1 MITPDGRRLIAT
13 RGLRGYAD
21 GLVAASLAGYLGDQ
35 LGYSATRIGV
45 IVTGMLLG
53 SAVLTMFTGTWGWR
67 VQRRLLLRAGALL
80 MVTTGLVFATSST
93 FFVLLAFGVIGTM
106 NPGGS
111 DVSVV
116 QPIEQSL
123 LPLTTTEE
131 NRSHVFA
138 RYTFFGGSLAAL
150 GALSAGL
157 PARLHWPA
165 ESVFVV
171 YAAAGV
177 AMLGVYWTMSPQ
189 VEAAAQVTT
198 PTPLGPSKRVV
209 YRLAALFSLDS
220 FGGGFAVQSL
230 LVLWLLR
237 RHHFSVGKA
246 GAVLGVMQILAAAS
260 GFIAVRIERRL
271 GPLRTMAFTHL
282 PGQILLISAAL
293 MPTAPLA
300 VACLIG
306 RSLLSSMDVPVRNA
320 YVMSV
325 VTPAERAAAASVT
338 NVPRSLASALP
349 PIAAGWMLD
358 HSSFG
363 WPLIIGGSMKIVYDL
378 LLLRMAR
385 ITTRES
391 AGADSIGERTGS
403 VSPPRDR
410 LHDGE
415 DEGDSPDGG

>member
-1 MITPDGRRLIAT
+1 VVITPDGQRLIAT

-45 IVTGMLLG
+45 IVTGMLMG
-53 SAVLTMFTGTWGWR
+53 SAVLTLFTGTWGWR
-67 VQRRLLLRAGALL
+67 FERRLLLRAGALL
-80 MVTTGLVFATSST
+80 MVITGLVFFTSTS
-93 FFVLLAFGVIGTM
+93 FPLLLAFGVIGTM
-106 NPGGS
+106 NPSGS

-123 LPLTTTEE
+123 LPLTTSDER
-131 NRSHVFA
+131 RSHTFA
-138 RYTFFGGSLAAL
+138 RYSFFGGALASL

-157 PARLHWPA
+157 PARFHWQP
-165 ESVFVV
+165 ESVFLI
-171 YAAAGV
+171 YTFAGV
-177 AMLGVYWTMSPQ
+177 AMLGVYATMSPL
-189 VEAAAQVTT
+189 VEAAAQAAL

-209 YRLAALFSLDS
+209 YKLAALFTLDS

-246 GAVLGVMQILAAAS
+246 GAVLAVMQILSAAS
-260 GFIAVRIERRL
+260 GFIAVRIEGRI

-293 MPTAPLA
+293 MPNAPLA
-300 VACLIG
+300 VACLIA
-306 RSLLSSMDVPVRNA
+306 RSLVSSMDVPVRNA

-358 HSSFG
+358 RSNFG
-363 WPLIIGGSMKIVYDL
+363 WPLIIAGSLKIVYDL

-385 ITTRES
+385 QSR
-391 AGADSIGERTGS
+391 
-403 VSPPRDR
+403 
-410 LHDGE
+410 
-415 DEGDSPDGG
+415 

>member
-67 VQRRLLLRAGALL
+67 FQRRLLLRAGALL
-80 MVTTGLVFATSST
+80 MVTTGLVFATSTT
-93 FFVLLAFGVIGTM
+93 FFVLLALGVIGTM
-106 NPGGS
+106 NPSGS

-123 LPLTTTEE
+123 LPLTTNEADRT
-131 NRSHVFA
+131 HVFA

-150 GALSAGL
+150 GALSAGM
-157 PARLHWPA
+157 PARLDWPA
-165 ESVFVV
+165 KSVFVV
-171 YAAAGV
+171 YAVAGV
-177 AMLGVYWTMSPQ
+177 AMLGVYATMSPQ

-198 PTPLGPSKRVV
+198 PTPLGPSKRIV

-246 GAVLGVMQILAAAS
+246 GVVLGVMQILSAAS

-282 PGQILLISAAL
+282 PGQILLIAAAL

-358 HSSFG
+358 HSNFG
-363 WPLIIGGSMKIVYDL
+363 WPLIIGGSLKIVYDL

-385 ITTRES
+385 DTTMES
-391 AGADSIGERTGS
+391 AGAADAGERSGS

-415 DEGDSPDGG
+415 GEGNPPDRG

>member
-1 MITPDGRRLIAT
+1 VVITPDGRRLIAT

-53 SAVLTMFTGTWGWR
+53 SAVLTLFTGTWGWR
-67 VQRRLLLRAGALL
+67 FERRLLLRAGALL
-80 MVTTGLVFATSST
+80 MVITGLVFFTSTS
-93 FFVLLAFGVIGTM
+93 FPLLLAFGVIGTM
-106 NPGGS
+106 NPSGS

-123 LPLTTTEE
+123 LPLTTSDDR
-131 NRSHVFA
+131 RSHTFA
-138 RYTFFGGSLAAL
+138 RYSFFGGALASL

-157 PARLHWPA
+157 PARFHWQP
-165 ESVFVV
+165 ESVFLI
-171 YAAAGV
+171 YTFAGF
-177 AMLGVYWTMSPQ
+177 AMLGVYATMSPL
-189 VEAAAQVTT
+189 VEAAAQAAP
-198 PTPLGPSKRVV
+198 PTPLGPSKHVV
-209 YRLAALFSLDS
+209 YKLAALFTLDS

-246 GAVLGVMQILAAAS
+246 GAVLAVMQILSAAS
-260 GFIAVRIERRL
+260 GFVAVRIERRL

-300 VACLIG
+300 VACLIA

-358 HSSFG
+358 RSNFG
-363 WPLIIGGSMKIVYDL
+363 WPLIIAGSLKIVYDL

-385 ITTRES
+385 QSR
-391 AGADSIGERTGS
+391 
-403 VSPPRDR
+403 
-410 LHDGE
+410 
-415 DEGDSPDGG
+415 

>member
-21 GLVAASLAGYLGDQ
+21 GLVAASLAGYLGDE
-35 LGYSATRIGV
+35 LGYSGTRIGV

-67 VQRRLLLRAGALL
+67 FSRRLLLRAGAML
-80 MVTTGLVFATSST
+80 MIITGIVFATSTT
-93 FFVLLAFGVIGTM
+93 FVVLLALGVIGTM
-106 NPGGS
+106 NPSGS

-123 LPLTTTEE
+123 LPLTTSELQ
-131 NRSHVFA
+131 RSHVFA
-138 RYTFFGGSLAAL
+138 RYSFFGGALAAL

-165 ESVFVV
+165 DSVFVV
-171 YAAAGV
+171 YALAGV
-177 AMLGVYWTMSPQ
+177 CMLGVYASMSPQ
-189 VEAAAQVTT
+189 VEPALQATP

-209 YRLAALFSLDS
+209 YKLAALFSLDAL
-220 FGGGFAVQSL
+220 GGGFAVQSL

-246 GAVLGVMQILAAAS
+246 GAVLAVMQILAAAS
-260 GFIAVRIERRL
+260 GFVAVRIERRL
-271 GPLRTMAFTHL
+271 GPLRTMAFTHM
-282 PGQILLISAAL
+282 PAQILLISAAL
-293 MPTAPLA
+293 MPNATLA

-320 YVMSV
+320 YVMAV

-358 HSSFG
+358 HSTVG
-363 WPLIIGGSMKIVYDL
+363 WPLIIAGALKIVYDL

-385 ITTRES
+385 D
-391 AGADSIGERTGS
+391 ADRQAAS
-403 VSPPRDR
+403 V
-410 LHDGE
+410 
-415 DEGDSPDGG
+415 

>member
-1 MITPDGRRLIAT
+1 MITPDGHRLIGT

-53 SAVLTMFTGTWGWR
+53 SAVLTLFTGTWGWR
-67 VQRRLLLRAGALL
+67 FERRLLLRAGALL
-80 MVTTGLVFATSST
+80 MVITGLVFFTSTS
-93 FFVLLAFGVIGTM
+93 FPLLLAFGVIGTM
-106 NPGGS
+106 NPSGS

-123 LPLTTTEE
+123 LPLTTSDER
-131 NRSHVFA
+131 RSHTFA
-138 RYTFFGGSLAAL
+138 RYSFFGGALASL

-157 PARLHWPA
+157 PARFHWQP
-165 ESVFVV
+165 ESVFLI
-171 YAAAGV
+171 YTIAGF
-177 AMLGVYWTMSPQ
+177 AMLGVYATMSPL
-189 VEAAAQVTT
+189 VEAAAQAAP

-209 YRLAALFSLDS
+209 YKLAALFSLDS

-246 GAVLGVMQILAAAS
+246 GAVLAVMQILSAAS
-260 GFIAVRIERRL
+260 GFIAVRIERRI

-293 MPTAPLA
+293 MPNAPLA
-300 VACLIG
+300 VACLIA
-306 RSLLSSMDVPVRNA
+306 RSLVSSMDVPVRNA

-358 HSSFG
+358 RSNFG
-363 WPLIIGGSMKIVYDL
+363 WPLIIAGSLKIVYDL

-385 ITTRES
+385 QSR
-391 AGADSIGERTGS
+391 
-403 VSPPRDR
+403 
-410 LHDGE
+410 
-415 DEGDSPDGG
+415 

>member
-13 RGLRGYAD
+13 RGLRGFGD

-67 VQRRLLLRAGALL
+67 FPRRLLLRAGALL
-80 MVTTGLVFATSST
+80 MIVTGVVFATSTT
-93 FFVLLAFGVIGTM
+93 FIVLFLLGVIGTM
-106 NPGGS
+106 NPSGGS

-131 NRSHVFA
+131 HRSGTFA

-157 PARLHWPA
+157 PARFGWDPSSA
-165 ESVFVV
+165 FVV
-171 YAAAGV
+171 YTCAGV
-177 AMLGVYWTMSPQ
+177 AMLAVYATMSPL
-189 VEAAAQVTT
+189 VEAPAQATA
-198 PTPLGPSKRVV
+198 PTPLGPSKRIV

-246 GAVLGVMQILAAAS
+246 GVVLGVMQILSAAS

-282 PGQILLISAAL
+282 PGQILLIAAAV
-293 MPTAPLA
+293 MPNAPLA

-338 NVPRSLASALP
+338 NVPRSLASAVP
-349 PIAAGWMLD
+349 PLAAGWMLD
-358 HSSFG
+358 HSTFG
-363 WPLIIGGSMKIVYDL
+363 WPLIIGGSLKIVYDL

-385 ITTRES
+385 RGGTAS
-391 AGADSIGERTGS
+391 
-403 VSPPRDR
+403 RD
-410 LHDGE
+410 
-415 DEGDSPDGG
+415 

>member
-13 RGLRGYAD
+13 RGLRGFAD
-21 GLVAASLAGYLGDQ
+21 GLIAASLAGYLGDQ
-35 LGYSATRIGV
+35 LGFSATRIGV

-67 VQRRLLLRAGALL
+67 LSRRLLLRAGAVL
-80 MVTTGLVFATSST
+80 MVLTGLVFATAT
-93 FFVLLAFGVIGTM
+93 AFWVLLVLGVIGTM
-106 NPGGS
+106 NPSGS

-123 LPLTTTEE
+123 LPLTTTDAR
-131 NRSHVFA
+131 RSHVFA
-138 RYTFFGGSLAAL
+138 RYTFLGGSLAAL
-150 GALSAGL
+150 GALCAGL
-157 PARLHWPA
+157 PERLGWPA
-165 ESVFVV
+165 ESVFIA
-171 YAAAGV
+171 YAIAGV
-177 AMLGVYWTMSPQ
+177 AMLGVYSAMSPQ
-189 VEAAAQVTT
+189 VEAAAQAVT
-198 PTPLGPSKRVV
+198 PTPLGPSKGVV

-237 RHHFSVGKA
+237 HHHFSIGKA
-246 GAVLGVMQILAAAS
+246 GVVLAVMQILSAAS

-282 PGQILLISAAL
+282 PAQVLLIAAAV
-293 MPTAPLA
+293 MPNAPLA

-306 RSLLSSMDVPVRNA
+306 RSLLSSMDIPVRNA

-338 NVPRSLASALP
+338 NVPRSLASAVP

-358 HSSFG
+358 RSTFG
-363 WPLIIGGSMKIVYDL
+363 WPLIVAGSFKIVYDL

-385 ITTRES
+385 TPETV
-391 AGADSIGERTGS
+391 ATG
-403 VSPPRDR
+403 VV
-410 LHDGE
+410 
-415 DEGDSPDGG
+415 

>member
-1 MITPDGRRLIAT
+1 MITPDGRRLIST

-35 LGYSATRIGV
+35 LGYSGTRIGV

-67 VQRRLLLRAGALL
+67 FERRLLLRAGALL
-80 MVTTGLVFATSST
+80 MVITGLVFFTSNS
-93 FFVLLAFGVIGTM
+93 FPLLLAFGVIGTM
-106 NPGGS
+106 NPSGS

-123 LPLTTTEE
+123 LPLTTSDERRT
-131 NRSHVFA
+131 HTFA
-138 RYTFFGGSLAAL
+138 RYSFFGGALASL

-157 PARLHWPA
+157 PARFHWQP
-165 ESVFVV
+165 ESVFLI
-171 YAAAGV
+171 YTIAGV
-177 AMLGVYWTMSPQ
+177 GMLGVYATMSPL
-189 VEAAAQVTT
+189 VEAAAQAA
-198 PTPLGPSKRVV
+198 PQTPLGPSKRVV
-209 YRLAALFSLDS
+209 YKLAALFSLDA

-246 GAVLGVMQILAAAS
+246 GAVLAVMQILSAAS
-260 GFIAVRIERRL
+260 GFVAVRIERRI

-293 MPTAPLA
+293 MPNAPLA
-300 VACLIG
+300 VACLIA

-358 HSSFG
+358 RSTFG
-363 WPLIIGGSMKIVYDL
+363 WPLIIAGLLKMTYDL
-378 LLLRMAR
+378 LLLRMSR
-385 ITTRES
+385 QSR
-391 AGADSIGERTGS
+391 
-403 VSPPRDR
+403 
-410 LHDGE
+410 
-415 DEGDSPDGG
+415 

>member
-1 MITPDGRRLIAT
+1 MITPDGRRLIST

-67 VQRRLLLRAGALL
+67 FERRLLLRAGALL
-80 MVTTGLVFATSST
+80 MVITGLVFFTSTS
-93 FFVLLAFGVIGTM
+93 FPLVLAFGVIGTM
-106 NPGGS
+106 NPSGS

-123 LPLTTTEE
+123 LPLTTSDER
-131 NRSHVFA
+131 RSHTFA
-138 RYTFFGGSLAAL
+138 RYSFFGGALASL

-157 PARLHWPA
+157 PARFHWQP
-165 ESVFVV
+165 ESVFLI
-171 YAAAGV
+171 YTFAGV
-177 AMLGVYWTMSPQ
+177 AMLGVYATMSPL
-189 VEAAAQVTT
+189 VEAAAQVAP

-209 YRLAALFSLDS
+209 YKLAVLFSLDA

-246 GAVLGVMQILAAAS
+246 GAVLAVMQILSAAS
-260 GFIAVRIERRL
+260 GFIAVRIERRI

-293 MPTAPLA
+293 MPNAPLA
-300 VACLIG
+300 VACLIA

-325 VTPAERAAAASVT
+325 VTPPERAAAASVT

-358 HSSFG
+358 RSTFG
-363 WPLIIGGSMKIVYDL
+363 WPLIIAGSLKIAYDL

-385 ITTRES
+385 QSR
-391 AGADSIGERTGS
+391 
-403 VSPPRDR
+403 
-410 LHDGE
+410 
-415 DEGDSPDGG
+415 

>member
-1 MITPDGRRLIAT
+1 MITPDGRRLIST

-67 VQRRLLLRAGALL
+67 FERRLLLRAGALL
-80 MVTTGLVFATSST
+80 MVITGLVFFTSTS
-93 FFVLLAFGVIGTM
+93 FPLLLAFGVIGTM
-106 NPGGS
+106 NPSGS

-123 LPLTTTEE
+123 LPLTTSDER
-131 NRSHVFA
+131 RSHTFA
-138 RYTFFGGSLAAL
+138 RYSFFGGALASL

-157 PARLHWPA
+157 PARFHWQP
-165 ESVFVV
+165 ESVFLI
-171 YAAAGV
+171 YTFAGV
-177 AMLGVYWTMSPQ
+177 AMLGVYATMSPL
-189 VEAAAQVTT
+189 VEAAAQVAP

-209 YRLAALFSLDS
+209 YKLAVLFSLDA

-246 GAVLGVMQILAAAS
+246 GAVLAVMQILSAAS
-260 GFIAVRIERRL
+260 GFIAVRIERRI

-293 MPTAPLA
+293 MPNAPLA
-300 VACLIG
+300 VACLIA

-325 VTPAERAAAASVT
+325 VTPPERAAAASVT

-358 HSSFG
+358 RSTFG
-363 WPLIIGGSMKIVYDL
+363 WPLIIAGSLKIAYDL

-385 ITTRES
+385 QSR
-391 AGADSIGERTGS
+391 
-403 VSPPRDR
+403 
-410 LHDGE
+410 
-415 DEGDSPDGG
+415 

>member
-45 IVTGMLLG
+45 IITGMLLG

-67 VQRRLLLRAGALL
+67 FPRRLLLRAGAVL
-80 MVTTGLVFATSST
+80 MILTGLVFATSTT
-93 FFVLLAFGVIGTM
+93 FLVLLALGVIGTM
-106 NPGGS
+106 NPSGS

-123 LPLTTTEE
+123 LPLTTNEAE
-131 NRSHVFA
+131 RSHVFA
-138 RYTFFGGSLAAL
+138 RYSFIGGSLAAL

-157 PARLHWPA
+157 PARFDWRP
-165 ESVFVV
+165 ESVFLVYTVAGAAMLVV
-171 YAAAGV
+171 YAS
-177 AMLGVYWTMSPQ
+177 MSPQ
-189 VEAAAQVTT
+189 IEPAAQATT
-198 PTPLGPSKRVV
+198 PTPLGPSKQIV

-237 RHHFSVGKA
+237 HHHFSVGKA
-246 GAVLGVMQILAAAS
+246 GAVLGVMQILSAAS
-260 GFIAVRIERRL
+260 GFVAVKIEKRL
-271 GPLRTMAFTHL
+271 GPLRTMAFTHM
-282 PGQILLISAAL
+282 PGQILLIAAAL
-293 MPTAPLA
+293 MPNAALA

-358 HSSFG
+358 QSSFG
-363 WPLIIGGSMKIVYDL
+363 WPLIIAGFLKIVYDL

-385 ITTRES
+385 RQVAAARAAT
-391 AGADSIGERTGS
+391 A
-403 VSPPRDR
+403 
-410 LHDGE
+410 
-415 DEGDSPDGG
+415 

>member
-1 MITPDGRRLIAT
+1 VITPDGRRLIAT

-21 GLVAASLAGYLGDQ
+21 GLVAASLAGYLGNQ
-35 LGYSATRIGV
+35 LDYSATRIGV

-67 VQRRLLLRAGALL
+67 FERRLLLRSGAVL
-80 MVTTGLVFATSST
+80 MVITGLVFFTSTS
-93 FFVLLAFGVIGTM
+93 FPLLLAFGVIGTM
-106 NPGGS
+106 NPSGS

-123 LPLTTTEE
+123 LPLTTSDER
-131 NRSHVFA
+131 RSHTFA
-138 RYTFFGGSLAAL
+138 RYSFFGGALASL

-157 PARLHWPA
+157 PARFHWQP
-165 ESVFVV
+165 ESVFLI
-171 YAAAGV
+171 YTFAGF
-177 AMLGVYWTMSPQ
+177 AMLGVYATMSPL
-189 VEAAAQVTT
+189 VEAAAQAAP

-209 YRLAALFSLDS
+209 YKLAALFSLDAL
-220 FGGGFAVQSL
+220 GGGFAVQSL

-246 GAVLGVMQILAAAS
+246 GAVLAVMQIVAAAS
-260 GFIAVRIERRL
+260 GFVAVRIEQRI

-293 MPTAPLA
+293 MPSAPLA
-300 VACLIG
+300 VACLIA

-358 HSSFG
+358 RSNFG
-363 WPLIIGGSMKIVYDL
+363 WPLIIAGSLKIVYDL

-385 ITTRES
+385 QS
-391 AGADSIGERTGS
+391 
-403 VSPPRDR
+403 
-410 LHDGE
+410 
-415 DEGDSPDGG
+415 

>member
-1 MITPDGRRLIAT
+1 MITPDGQRLIST
-13 RGLRGYAD
+13 RGLRGFAD

-67 VQRRLLLRAGALL
+67 FERRLLLRAGALL
-80 MVTTGLVFATSST
+80 MVITGLVFFTSTS
-93 FFVLLAFGVIGTM
+93 FPLLLAFGVIGTM
-106 NPGGS
+106 NPSGS

-123 LPLTTTEE
+123 LPLTTSDER
-131 NRSHVFA
+131 RSHTFA
-138 RYTFFGGSLAAL
+138 RYSFFGGALASL

-157 PARLHWPA
+157 PARFHWQP
-165 ESVFVV
+165 ESVFLI
-171 YAAAGV
+171 YTIAGF
-177 AMLGVYWTMSPQ
+177 AMLGVYATMSPL
-189 VEAAAQVTT
+189 VEAAAQAAP

-209 YRLAALFSLDS
+209 YKLAALFSLDS

-246 GAVLGVMQILAAAS
+246 GAVLAVMQILSAAS
-260 GFIAVRIERRL
+260 GFIAVRIERRI

-293 MPTAPLA
+293 MPNAPLA
-300 VACLIG
+300 VACLIA

-338 NVPRSLASALP
+338 NVPRSLSSALP
-349 PIAAGWMLD
+349 TIAAGWMLD
-358 HSSFG
+358 RSNFG
-363 WPLIIGGSMKIVYDL
+363 WPLIIAGSLKIVYDL

-385 ITTRES
+385 QSR
-391 AGADSIGERTGS
+391 
-403 VSPPRDR
+403 
-410 LHDGE
+410 
-415 DEGDSPDGG
+415 

>member
-1 MITPDGRRLIAT
+1 MINPDGRRLIAT

-21 GLVAASLAGYLGDQ
+21 GLVAASLAGYLGDE

-53 SAVLTMFTGTWGWR
+53 SAVLTLFTGTWGWR
-67 VQRRLLLRAGALL
+67 FQRRLLLRAGALL
-80 MVTTGLVFATSST
+80 MVTTGLVFATSTT
-93 FFVLLAFGVIGTM
+93 FLVLLALGVIGTM
-106 NPGGS
+106 NPSGS

-123 LPLTTTEE
+123 LPLTTDAEH
-131 NRSHVFA
+131 RSHVFA

-171 YAAAGV
+171 YAVAGV
-177 AMLGVYWTMSPQ
+177 AMLGVYATMSPK
-189 VEAAAQVTT
+189 VEAAAQVIT
-198 PTPLGPSKRVV
+198 PTPLGPSKRIV

-237 RHHFSVGKA
+237 RHHFTVGKA
-246 GAVLGVMQILAAAS
+246 GVVLGVMQILSAAS
-260 GFIAVRIERRL
+260 GFVAVRIERRL

-282 PGQILLISAAL
+282 PGQILLIGAAL

-325 VTPAERAAAASVT
+325 VTPSERAAAASVT

-358 HSSFG
+358 HSNFG
-363 WPLIIGGSMKIVYDL
+363 WPLIIGGSLKIVYDL

-385 ITTRES
+385 ATAAES
-391 AGADSIGERTGS
+391 AVADGLGENTGAIA
-403 VSPPRDR
+403 PPRDR

-415 DEGDSPDGG
+415 DDRDPTDEG

>member
-1 MITPDGRRLIAT
+1 VTITPDGRRLIAT
-13 RGLRGYAD
+13 RGLRGFGD

-67 VQRRLLLRAGALL
+67 FSRRSLLRSGALL
-80 MVTTGLVFATSST
+80 MIVTGVVFATSTT
-93 FFVLLAFGVIGTM
+93 FIVLFLLGVIGTM
-106 NPGGS
+106 NPSGGS

-131 NRSHVFA
+131 QRSETFA
-138 RYTFFGGSLAAL
+138 RYTFVGGSLAAL

-157 PARLHWPA
+157 PARFGWDPSSA
-165 ESVFVV
+165 FVV
-171 YAAAGV
+171 YTCAGV
-177 AMLGVYWTMSPQ
+177 AMLAVYATMSPQ
-189 VEAAAQVTT
+189 VEARAQATT
-198 PTPLGPSKRVV
+198 PTPLGPSKQVV

-246 GAVLGVMQILAAAS
+246 GLVLGVMQILSAAS

-282 PGQILLISAAL
+282 PGQILLIAAAL
-293 MPTAPLA
+293 MPNAPLA
-300 VACLIG
+300 VSCLIG

-338 NVPRSLASALP
+338 NVPRSLASAVP
-349 PIAAGWMLD
+349 PLAAGWMLD
-358 HSSFG
+358 RSTFG
-363 WPLIIGGSMKIVYDL
+363 WPLIIGGSLKIVYDL

-385 ITTRES
+385 R
-391 AGADSIGERTGS
+391 GGS
-403 VSPPRDR
+403 QR
-410 LHDGE
+410 
-415 DEGDSPDGG
+415 

>member
-1 MITPDGRRLIAT
+1 MITPDGQRLIST

-67 VQRRLLLRAGALL
+67 FERRLLLRAGALL
-80 MVTTGLVFATSST
+80 MVITGLVFFTSTS
-93 FFVLLAFGVIGTM
+93 FPLLLAFGVIGTM
-106 NPGGS
+106 NPSGS

-123 LPLTTTEE
+123 LPLTTSDER
-131 NRSHVFA
+131 RSHTFA
-138 RYTFFGGSLAAL
+138 RYSFFGGALASL

-157 PARLHWPA
+157 PARFHWQP
-165 ESVFVV
+165 ESVFLI
-171 YAAAGV
+171 YTIAGF
-177 AMLGVYWTMSPQ
+177 AMLGVYATMSPL
-189 VEAAAQVTT
+189 VEAAAQAAP

-209 YRLAALFSLDS
+209 YKLAALFSLDS

-246 GAVLGVMQILAAAS
+246 GAVLAVMQILSAAS
-260 GFIAVRIERRL
+260 GFIAVRIERRI

-293 MPTAPLA
+293 MPNAPLA
-300 VACLIG
+300 VACLIA

-358 HSSFG
+358 RSNFG
-363 WPLIIGGSMKIVYDL
+363 WPLILAGSLKIVSSSDW
-378 LLLRMAR
+378 RVW
-385 ITTRES
+385 
-391 AGADSIGERTGS
+391 D
-403 VSPPRDR
+403 
-410 LHDGE
+410 
-415 DEGDSPDGG
+415 

>member
-1 MITPDGRRLIAT
+1 MITADGKRLIAT

-21 GLVAASLAGYLGDQ
+21 GLVSASLAGYLGDQ

-67 VQRRLLLRAGALL
+67 FERRLLLRAGALL
-80 MVTTGLVFATSST
+80 MIITGLVYATSTT
-93 FFVLLAFGVIGTM
+93 FIVLLALGVIGTM
-106 NPGGS
+106 NPSGS

-123 LPLTTTEE
+123 LPLTTSDDT
-131 NRSHVFA
+131 RSHVFA
-138 RYTFFGGSLAAL
+138 RYSFVGGALASL

-157 PARLHWPA
+157 PERLHWKA
-165 ESVFVV
+165 NSVFLV
-171 YAAAGV
+171 YALAGV
-177 AMLGVYWTMSPQ
+177 AMLAVYASMSPL
-189 VEAAAQVTT
+189 VEAAAQATT

-209 YRLAALFSLDS
+209 YRLAALFTLDS
-220 FGGGFAVQSL
+220 FGGGFAVTSL

-246 GAVLGVMQILAAAS
+246 GAVLAVMQILSAAS
-260 GFIAVRIERRL
+260 GFIAVRMERRL

-358 HSSFG
+358 HSTFG
-363 WPLIIGGSMKIVYDL
+363 WPLIIAGSLKATYDL

-385 ITTRES
+385 QTT
-391 AGADSIGERTGS
+391 
-403 VSPPRDR
+403 V
-410 LHDGE
+410 
-415 DEGDSPDGG
+415 

>member
-13 RGLRGYAD
+13 RGLRGFAD

-67 VQRRLLLRAGALL
+67 FERRLLLRAGALL
-80 MVTTGLVFATSST
+80 MVTTGLVYATSTT
-93 FFVLLAFGVIGTM
+93 FFVLLALGVIGTM
-106 NPGGS
+106 NPSGS

-150 GALSAGL
+150 GALSAGM

-165 ESVFVV
+165 KSVFVV
-171 YAAAGV
+171 YAVAGV
-177 AMLGVYWTMSPQ
+177 AMLGVYATMSPQ
-189 VEAAAQVTT
+189 VEAAAQVTA
-198 PTPLGPSKRVV
+198 PTPLGPSKRIV

-246 GAVLGVMQILAAAS
+246 GVVLGVMQILSAAS

-282 PGQILLISAAL
+282 PGQILLIAAAL

-358 HSSFG
+358 HSNFG

-378 LLLRMAR
+378 LLLRMANN
-385 ITTRES
+385 TARES
-391 AGADSIGERTGS
+391 AASAAGERPGP

-415 DEGDSPDGG
+415 DEGDAGDNG

>member
-67 VQRRLLLRAGALL
+67 FERRLLLRAGAAL
-80 MVTTGLVFATSST
+80 MVITGLVFFTSTS
-93 FFVLLAFGVIGTM
+93 FPLLLVFGVIGTM
-106 NPGGS
+106 NPSGS

-123 LPLTTTEE
+123 LPLTTSDER
-131 NRSHVFA
+131 RSHTFA
-138 RYTFFGGSLAAL
+138 RYSFFGGALASL

-157 PARLHWPA
+157 PARFHWQP
-165 ESVFVV
+165 ESVFLI
-171 YAAAGV
+171 YTFAGF
-177 AMLGVYWTMSPQ
+177 AMLGVYATMSPL
-189 VEAAAQVTT
+189 VEAAAQAAP

-209 YRLAALFSLDS
+209 YKLAALFSLDS

-246 GAVLGVMQILAAAS
+246 GAVLAVMQILSAAS
-260 GFIAVRIERRL
+260 GFIAVRIERRI

-293 MPTAPLA
+293 MPNAPLA
-300 VACLIG
+300 VSA
-306 RSLLSSMDVPVRNA
+306 P
-320 YVMSV
+320 
-325 VTPAERAAAASVT
+325 AAACCSGV
-338 NVPRSLASALP
+338 
-349 PIAAGWMLD
+349 
-358 HSSFG
+358 
-363 WPLIIGGSMKIVYDL
+363 
-378 LLLRMAR
+378 
-385 ITTRES
+385 
-391 AGADSIGERTGS
+391 
-403 VSPPRDR
+403 
-410 LHDGE
+410 
-415 DEGDSPDGG
+415 

>member
-1 MITPDGRRLIAT
+1 MVITPDGRRLIAT

-35 LGYSATRIGV
+35 LGYSGTRIGV

-67 VQRRLLLRAGALL
+67 FERRLLLRAGALL
-80 MVTTGLVFATSST
+80 MVITGLVFFTSTS
-93 FFVLLAFGVIGTM
+93 FPLLLAFGVIGTM
-106 NPGGS
+106 NPSGS

-123 LPLTTTEE
+123 LPLTTSDERRT
-131 NRSHVFA
+131 HTFA
-138 RYTFFGGSLAAL
+138 RYSFFGGALASL

-157 PARLHWPA
+157 PARLHWEP
-165 ESVFVV
+165 ESVFLI
-171 YAAAGV
+171 YTIAGV
-177 AMLGVYWTMSPQ
+177 AMLGVYATMSPR
-189 VEAAAQVTT
+189 VEAAAQ
-198 PTPLGPSKRVV
+198 PAPQTPLGPSKRVV
-209 YRLAALFSLDS
+209 YKLAALFTLDS

-237 RHHFSVGKA
+237 RHQFSVGKA
-246 GAVLGVMQILAAAS
+246 GAVQAVMQILSAAS
-260 GFIAVRIERRL
+260 GFIAVRIERRI

-293 MPTAPLA
+293 MPNAPLA
-300 VACLIG
+300 VACLIA

-358 HSSFG
+358 RSNFG
-363 WPLIIGGSMKIVYDL
+363 WPLIIAGSLKIMYDL

-385 ITTRES
+385 QSR
-391 AGADSIGERTGS
+391 
-403 VSPPRDR
+403 
-410 LHDGE
+410 
-415 DEGDSPDGG
+415 

>member
-1 MITPDGRRLIAT
+1 VITPDGRRLIAT

-21 GLVAASLAGYLGDQ
+21 GLIAASLAGYLGDR

-45 IVTGMLLG
+45 IITGMLLG

-67 VQRRLLLRAGALL
+67 FSRRLLLRAGALL
-80 MVTTGLVFATSST
+80 MIITGTVFATSTT
-93 FFVLLAFGVIGTM
+93 FVVLLVLGVIGTV
-106 NPGGS
+106 NPSGS

-123 LPLTTTEE
+123 LPLSTSEE

-138 RYTFFGGSLAAL
+138 RYSFIGGSLAAL

-157 PARLHWPA
+157 PARFNWRPS
-165 ESVFVV
+165 SVFII
-171 YAAAGV
+171 YTLAGV
-177 AMLGVYWTMSPQ
+177 AMLVVYASMSSG
-189 VEAAAQVTT
+189 VEAAAQHTA

-237 RHHFSVGKA
+237 HHHFSVGKA
-246 GAVLGVMQILAAAS
+246 GAVLAVMQILA
-260 GFIAVRIERRL
+260 VKIERRL
-271 GPLRTMAFTHL
+271 GPLKTMAFTHL
-282 PGQILLISAAL
+282 PGQIFLIAAAL
-293 MPTAPLA
+293 MPTAQLA
-300 VACLIG
+300 VACLIA
-306 RSLLSSMDVPVRNA
+306 RSLLSAMDVPVRNA

-349 PIAAGWMLD
+349 PLAAGWMLD
-358 HSSFG
+358 HSTFG
-363 WPLIIGGSMKIVYDL
+363 WPLIVAGVLKATYDL
-378 LLLRMAR
+378 LLLRMA
-385 ITTRES
+385 TS
-391 AGADSIGERTGS
+391 ADSGAPLSDPT
-403 VSPPRDR
+403 P
-410 LHDGE
+410 H
-415 DEGDSPDGG
+415 

>member
-1 MITPDGRRLIAT
+1 MITPDGQRLIST
-13 RGLRGYAD
+13 RGLRGFAD

-67 VQRRLLLRAGALL
+67 FERRLLLRAGALL
-80 MVTTGLVFATSST
+80 MVITGLVFFTSTS
-93 FFVLLAFGVIGTM
+93 FPLLLAFGVIGTM
-106 NPGGS
+106 NPSGS

-123 LPLTTTEE
+123 LPLTTSDER
-131 NRSHVFA
+131 RSHTFA
-138 RYTFFGGSLAAL
+138 RYSFFGGALASL

-157 PARLHWPA
+157 PARFHWQP
-165 ESVFVV
+165 ESVFLI
-171 YAAAGV
+171 YTIAGF
-177 AMLGVYWTMSPQ
+177 AMLGVYATMSPL
-189 VEAAAQVTT
+189 VEAAAQAAP

-209 YRLAALFSLDS
+209 YKLAALFSLDS

-246 GAVLGVMQILAAAS
+246 GAVLAVMQILSAAS
-260 GFIAVRIERRL
+260 GFIAVRIERRI

-293 MPTAPLA
+293 MPNAPLA
-300 VACLIG
+300 VACLIA

-358 HSSFG
+358 RSNFG
-363 WPLIIGGSMKIVYDL
+363 WPLIIAGSLKIVYDL

-385 ITTRES
+385 QSR
-391 AGADSIGERTGS
+391 
-403 VSPPRDR
+403 
-410 LHDGE
+410 
-415 DEGDSPDGG
+415 

>member
-1 MITPDGRRLIAT
+1 MITSDGKRLIAT

-67 VQRRLLLRAGALL
+67 FERRLLLRAGAVL
-80 MVTTGLVFATSST
+80 MVITGLVFFTSTS
-93 FFVLLAFGVIGTM
+93 FPLLLAFGVIGTM
-106 NPGGS
+106 NPSGS

-123 LPLTTTEE
+123 LPLTTSDED
-131 NRSHVFA
+131 RSHTFA
-138 RYTFFGGSLAAL
+138 RYSFFGGSLASL

-157 PARLHWPA
+157 PARFHWQPA
-165 ESVFVV
+165 SVFVI
-171 YAAAGV
+171 YTFAGF
-177 AMLGVYWTMSPQ
+177 AMLGVYATMSPR
-189 VEAAAQVTT
+189 VEASAQAAP

-209 YRLAALFSLDS
+209 YKLAALFSLDS

-246 GAVLGVMQILAAAS
+246 GAVLAVMQILAAAS
-260 GFIAVRIERRL
+260 GFIAVRIERRI

-282 PGQILLISAAL
+282 PGQVLLISAAL
-293 MPTAPLA
+293 MPNAPLA
-300 VACLIG
+300 VACLIA

-358 HSSFG
+358 RSNFG
-363 WPLIIGGSMKIVYDL
+363 WPLIIAGSLKIVYDL

-385 ITTRES
+385 QS
-391 AGADSIGERTGS
+391 
-403 VSPPRDR
+403 
-410 LHDGE
+410 H
-415 DEGDSPDGG
+415 

>member
-1 MITPDGRRLIAT
+1 MLTADGKRLIAT

-67 VQRRLLLRAGALL
+67 FERRLLLRAGALL
-80 MVTTGLVFATSST
+80 MIITGLVYATSTT
-93 FFVLLAFGVIGTM
+93 FIVLLALGVIGTM
-106 NPGGS
+106 NPSGS

-123 LPLTTTEE
+123 LPLTTSDDE
-131 NRSHVFA
+131 RSHVFA
-138 RYTFFGGSLAAL
+138 RYTFFGGALAAL

-157 PARLHWPA
+157 PGRLHWDPA
-165 ESVFVV
+165 SVFFA
-171 YAAAGV
+171 YALAGV
-177 AMLGVYWTMSPQ
+177 AMLAVYASMSPM
-189 VEAAAQVTT
+189 VEAAAQAAP

-209 YRLAALFSLDS
+209 YRLAALFTLDS

-246 GAVLGVMQILAAAS
+246 GAVLAVMQILSAAS
-260 GFIAVRIERRL
+260 GFIAVRIERRI

-293 MPTAPLA
+293 MPNAPLA
-300 VACLIG
+300 VACLVA

-358 HSSFG
+358 HSTFG
-363 WPLIIGGSMKIVYDL
+363 WPLIIAGSLKATYDL
-378 LLLRMAR
+378 LLLRMAVLD
-385 ITTRES
+385 
-391 AGADSIGERTGS
+391 G
-403 VSPPRDR
+403 RD
-410 LHDGE
+410 
-415 DEGDSPDGG
+415 

>member
-1 MITPDGRRLIAT
+1 MITPDGRRLIST

-35 LGYSATRIGV
+35 LGYSGTRIGV

-67 VQRRLLLRAGALL
+67 FERRLLLRAGALL
-80 MVTTGLVFATSST
+80 MVITGLVFFTSTS
-93 FFVLLAFGVIGTM
+93 FPLLLAFGVIGTM
-106 NPGGS
+106 NPSGS

-123 LPLTTTEE
+123 LPLTTSDERRT
-131 NRSHVFA
+131 HTFA
-138 RYTFFGGSLAAL
+138 RYSFFGGALASL

-157 PARLHWPA
+157 PARFHWQP
-165 ESVFVV
+165 ESVFLI
-171 YAAAGV
+171 YTIAGV
-177 AMLGVYWTMSPQ
+177 GMLGVYATMSPL
-189 VEAAAQVTT
+189 VEAAAQAA
-198 PTPLGPSKRVV
+198 PQTPLGPSKRVV
-209 YRLAALFSLDS
+209 YKLAALFSLDA

-246 GAVLGVMQILAAAS
+246 GAVLAVMQILSAAS
-260 GFIAVRIERRL
+260 GFVAVRIERRI

-293 MPTAPLA
+293 MPNAPLA
-300 VACLIG
+300 VACLIA

-325 VTPAERAAAASVT
+325 VTPPERAAAASVT

-358 HSSFG
+358 RSTFG
-363 WPLIIGGSMKIVYDL
+363 WPLIIAGSLKMIYDL

-385 ITTRES
+385 QSR
-391 AGADSIGERTGS
+391 
-403 VSPPRDR
+403 
-410 LHDGE
+410 
-415 DEGDSPDGG
+415 